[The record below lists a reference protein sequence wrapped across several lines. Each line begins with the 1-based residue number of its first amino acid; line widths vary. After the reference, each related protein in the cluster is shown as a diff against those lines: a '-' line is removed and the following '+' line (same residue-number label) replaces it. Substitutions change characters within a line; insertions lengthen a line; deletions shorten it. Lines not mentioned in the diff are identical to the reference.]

1 MSMKTAQEIE
11 KELAIVETDDGSGEL
26 SRDQQI
32 IAHTLLWVL
41 GQREDSPSEYYL
53 EK

>member
-1 MSMKTAQEIE
+1 MSVKTEQEIE
-11 KELAIVETDDGSGEL
+11 KELVKVEDYLNGAPPREAEL
-26 SRDQQI
+26 

-41 GQREDSPSEYYL
+41 GLRGNSPSVYYL